1 MDARIIPVIDALLAS
16 AEEMKQHAEWVQI
29 VMQRFQSQWVP
40 GEYAANIAIAQGI
53 ADHADLHYRRI
64 ETIERTW
71 LERGDHSRLCGTY
84 GPSRGGGCAGWCRH
98 FEQAPAPVPPPTPRP
113 AAAPAPVE
121 SKKEEQPRSD
131 RFSLIELE

>member
-53 ADHADLHYRRI
+53 ADHANLHYRRI
-64 ETIERTW
+64 ETIERVW
-71 LERGDHSRLCGTY
+71 LERGEHSRLCGI
-84 GPSRGGGCAGWCRH
+84 SCAGWCRAG
-98 FEQAPAPVPPPTPRP
+98 EPAPPPAPVAAPR
-113 AAAPAPVE
+113 PAPVE
-121 SKKEEQPRSD
+121 PKKEEQPRSD